1 MPRTVAL
8 AVLAR
13 VRARRG
19 DPDVLPLLA
28 EARALAEPT
37 GELWR
42 MAPVAVAAAEAAWLR
57 EDPAA
62 AGEAT
67 DAALVRAVQVGQWQE
82 VVCLEAWRRRAGI
95 EEPPHAL
102 ATEGPYGLE
111 LAGEFEAAAAAWTA
125 RGQPYESALALAD
138 AGTEAALRRS
148 HELLT
153 ELGGRAAAAVVA
165 RRLRVLGARDIPRG
179 PRSTTR
185 GNPAALTGRELEIL
199 QSLGKGARNAEIAD
213 RLFLSERTVENHV
226 SAILR
231 KLGARSRGEAVA
243 DAVRLGI
250 LREG

>member
-1 MPRTVAL
+1 
-8 AVLAR
+8 
-13 VRARRG
+13 
-19 DPDVLPLLA
+19 
-28 EARALAEPT
+28 
-37 GELWR
+37 
-42 MAPVAVAAAEAAWLR
+42 VAAAEAAWLR